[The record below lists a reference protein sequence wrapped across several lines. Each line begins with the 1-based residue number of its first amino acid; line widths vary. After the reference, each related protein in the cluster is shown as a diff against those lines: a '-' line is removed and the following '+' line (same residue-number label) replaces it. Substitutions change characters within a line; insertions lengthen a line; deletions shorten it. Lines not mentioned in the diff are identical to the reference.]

1 MVLKSSHQ
9 IKRDRALARFLIW
22 DACLYALIDKKF
34 RESIQGAYDGKFI
47 VMKFRKLALAGLSQR
62 YPGVHLILLPLLEG
76 DKKQIVAARKIL
88 EKSQFFCE

>member
-1 MVLKSSHQ
+1 MKS
-9 IKRDRALARFLIW
+9 
-22 DACLYALIDKKF
+22 
-34 RESIQGAYDGKFI
+34 
-47 VMKFRKLALAGLSQR
+47 RKLALAGLSQR